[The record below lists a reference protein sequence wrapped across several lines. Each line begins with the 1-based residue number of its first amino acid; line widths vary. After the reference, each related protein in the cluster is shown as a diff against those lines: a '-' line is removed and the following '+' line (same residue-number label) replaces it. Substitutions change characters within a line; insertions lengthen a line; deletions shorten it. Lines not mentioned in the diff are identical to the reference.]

1 VTHLGDRLAAFV
13 DGQLPHDAR
22 ERVLAHLTACP
33 ECRAAAEAERAVKGR
48 LAAIHGP
55 GPSEDFMR
63 RLLALAEPG
72 EPLPPRRRTVDKSTR
87 PPTVPVGTWTVTA
100 PPGGRGGGRGAPA
113 GQSLAQARP
122 PGALRRRHRLQLVAA
137 AGVGVAAVALGTAV
151 AIGGQEQ
158 PGPAVAPGDWFAGQ
172 HAATTGGLPLADP
185 AMSVSIGFAD
195 PGMTTGASYGGAYFG
210 GVPSR

>member
-1 VTHLGDRLAAFV
+1 
-13 DGQLPHDAR
+13 
-22 ERVLAHLTACP
+22 
-33 ECRAAAEAERAVKGR
+33 
-48 LAAIHGP
+48 
-55 GPSEDFMR
+55 
-63 RLLALAEPG
+63 
-72 EPLPPRRRTVDKSTR
+72 
-87 PPTVPVGTWTVTA
+87 VGTWIVSA
-100 PPGGRGGGRGAPA
+100 PPGGRRARA
-113 GQSLAQARP
+113 GQSPAQGRP
-122 PGALRRRHRLQLVAA
+122 PGALRRRQRLQLVAA
-137 AGVGVAAVALGTAV
+137 ASVGVAAVALGTAV